1 MGLRVGYDME
11 SIAIDAKTNL
21 QGQTR
26 KMERIQGNL
35 GSINQQASVANRSL
49 GEIKKARA
57 TNKMIVYGVLATI
70 ALALLVVVVV
80 KFI

>member
-49 GEIKKARA
+49 SEIKKARA

>member
-21 QGQTR
+21 QGQTK

-49 GEIKKARA
+49 SEIKKARA
-57 TNKMIVYGVLATI
+57 TNTMIVYGVLATI

>member
-21 QGQTR
+21 QVQTK

-49 GEIKKARA
+49 SEIKKARA

>member
-21 QGQTR
+21 QGQTK

-35 GSINQQASVANRSL
+35 GSINQQATVANRSL
-49 GEIKKARA
+49 SEIKKARA

>member
-21 QGQTR
+21 QGQTK

-49 GEIKKARA
+49 SEIKKARA